1 MKILIL
7 ILLIISS
14 SPIVAQ
20 RTVSFDEALTTML
33 DNNRTLKGARYGVD
47 AANEELRAAR
57 GLRSP
62 RLELMGGYALMQHD
76 VDIDLTGAKGV
87 VTTSLNS
94 IIKDGVSAG
103 IITPDVASLLN
114 AGLAPIG
121 SLDWRYTIQ
130 KRSFGTVGLSLAAP
144 IYTGGR
150 INIANRAAKLEYEAS
165 SYELNAT
172 QSALL
177 TELVER
183 YFGVILLRNVV
194 MLRHELVDGVQK
206 HLDDAIAME
215 QEGIL
220 AHSAILYLQYRKSEA
235 ERDLAETE
243 SKLKVA
249 MRSLMTTMGVDED
262 VNPNGKLFVYNDIY
276 SIDYYV
282 DASYKLNPILQSA
295 YTGLNLAH
303 EGVKLSRAELLPE
316 VVAMGSAAL
325 YSHNLADV
333 VPRWAVGIGVNM
345 TIFDGL
351 GKERRY
357 RAAKTNEKRV
367 VEIVEDAEDN
377 IALLVE
383 KEYYAVINALESIEA
398 SKRSREFAEDYLN
411 STYEGFREGV
421 VSSADLVDARIEYTA
436 SGIEL
441 LNAAYQYVLSL
452 ARLLEAAGL
461 SAEFVDYHKNG
472 IEVII

>member
-62 RLELMGGYALMQHD
+62 RLELMGGYALMQHN
-76 VDIDLTGAKGV
+76 VDIDLTGAKGI

-94 IIKDGVSAG
+94 MIKDGVSAG

-114 AGLAPIG
+114 AALSPIG

-194 MLRHELVDGVQK
+194 MLRRCLVFDYIHRQVTGAFFNVCV
-206 HLDDAIAME
+206 HMH
-215 QEGIL
+215 
-220 AHSAILYLQYRKSEA
+220 HSQY
-235 ERDLAETE
+235 
-243 SKLKVA
+243 
-249 MRSLMTTMGVDED
+249 
-262 VNPNGKLFVYNDIY
+262 
-276 SIDYYV
+276 
-282 DASYKLNPILQSA
+282 
-295 YTGLNLAH
+295 
-303 EGVKLSRAELLPE
+303 SR
-316 VVAMGSAAL
+316 G
-325 YSHNLADV
+325 
-333 VPRWAVGIGVNM
+333 
-345 TIFDGL
+345 
-351 GKERRY
+351 
-357 RAAKTNEKRV
+357 
-367 VEIVEDAEDN
+367 
-377 IALLVE
+377 
-383 KEYYAVINALESIEA
+383 
-398 SKRSREFAEDYLN
+398 
-411 STYEGFREGV
+411 
-421 VSSADLVDARIEYTA
+421 
-436 SGIEL
+436 
-441 LNAAYQYVLSL
+441 
-452 ARLLEAAGL
+452 
-461 SAEFVDYHKNG
+461 
-472 IEVII
+472 